1 MEALNLLDSV
11 DFQKHVLSGVE
22 CKQLMPSANRPA
34 WVYNYYQ
41 PDEKWLL
48 SIATY
53 GEPGSN
59 SFSLGGFRIA
69 PEARSTTPGYSNARE
84 ALELATGME
93 EKVYWSRLI
102 RVGGPIGIKNLDRI
116 VGGKNVMLPTND
128 SRVGKVR
135 DIKALDFALSCFK
148 DFEQSSGVNL
158 ITGQDLGHGLLS
170 DGKTDSLKY
179 INERFKA
186 SVVSDTSKPTA
197 EGNFYFVKGCLK
209 ALKIELDQA
218 VIGLIGCGNIGLH
231 LARRFK
237 EHNATVIALEN
248 SEARREELKALGI
261 KCFLPSE
268 KKHFLSQAMDTLI
281 VNANAGSL
289 DRETLELVA
298 NNDRVRFV
306 TGCENL
312 AVPDLSA
319 LKLIEA
325 KGKFYGP
332 TELCGMMGYL
342 TAVEEYL
349 SYLQKTP
356 YQIESMFEA
365 SKKLEEAGREVTAYL
380 AKSNFDRSFEQAVKA
395 VYER

>member
-1 MEALNLLDSV
+1 MEAFNLLDSV
-11 DFQKHVLSGVE
+11 EFQKHVLSGVE
-22 CKQLMPSANRPA
+22 CKQLLPSTNRPA

-41 PDEKWLL
+41 PNEKWLL

-53 GEPGSN
+53 GEPGSG

-69 PEARSTTPGYSNARE
+69 PEARSTAPGYSNARE

-135 DIKALDFALSCFK
+135 DIKALDFALTCFK

-158 ITGQDLGHGLLS
+158 ITGQDLGHGTLS
-170 DGKTDSLKY
+170 DGKTNSLNY

-197 EGNFYFVKGCLK
+197 EGNFYFVKGCLS
-209 ALKIELDQA
+209 ALGIELDKA
-218 VIGLIGCGNIGLH
+218 VIGLIGCGNIGLY
-231 LARRFK
+231 LAQRLK

-261 KCFLPSE
+261 RCFLPSE
-268 KKHFLSQAMDTLI
+268 KQHFLSQTMDTLI
-281 VNANAGSL
+281 VNANASSL
-289 DRETLELVA
+289 DREALELVA
-298 NNDRVRFV
+298 KNDRIRFV

-312 AVPDLSA
+312 AVPDLNA

-349 SYLQKTP
+349 SYQQKTP
-356 YQIESMFEA
+356 YQIDSMFEA
-365 SKKLEEAGREVTAYL
+365 AKRLEEAGYEVTQHL
-380 AKSNFDRSFEQAVKA
+380 AKRGFSCSFEAAVRD
-395 VYER
+395 VYQS